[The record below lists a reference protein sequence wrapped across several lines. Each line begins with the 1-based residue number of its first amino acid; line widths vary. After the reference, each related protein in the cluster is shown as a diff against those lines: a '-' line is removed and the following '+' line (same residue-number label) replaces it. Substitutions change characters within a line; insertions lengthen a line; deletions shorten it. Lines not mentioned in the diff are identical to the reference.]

1 MLKCSTK
8 SAGALVFFVGGECH
22 TGFAQDMVGPGK
34 IDKNMD
40 FQSLKYAWQKQTSKH
55 LQIKI

>member
-22 TGFAQDMVGPGK
+22 TGFTQDMVGPGE
-34 IDKNMD
+34 IDQNMD
-40 FQSLKYAWQKQTSKH
+40 FQSLK
-55 LQIKI
+55 